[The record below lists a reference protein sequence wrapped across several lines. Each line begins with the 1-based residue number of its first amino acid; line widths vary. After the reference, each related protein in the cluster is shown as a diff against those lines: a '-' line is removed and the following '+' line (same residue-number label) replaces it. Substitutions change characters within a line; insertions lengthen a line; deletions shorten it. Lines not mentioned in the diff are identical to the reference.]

1 MLQYAT
7 VIKANQP
14 NASIYYM
21 DYTISDKST
30 KNEYIQAKREMKVD
44 VLIDDSE
51 YDESSLPEYTESNI
65 GTIGLQ
71 VMVKNVSLLT
81 YNHTNKSKTWIT
93 ELESLAVIESKNYGI
108 LGATTSIIIDNLRNA
123 WESDVTKRL
132 KSNCEEYIQ
141 RSIMHKIISGCNHI
155 AANGRIGPGNIAF
168 VGNNILQYFYTS
180 SYFIPANDINNPS
193 FIGTIAG
200 IKVIVSQDVNRDRI
214 ILFRQPTSQ
223 SEKTLM
229 LVEYDQDDY
238 RWAVVSCGEHFCVS
252 YDVI

>member
-14 NASIYYM
+14 NVSIYYM
-21 DYTISDKST
+21 DYYTSDKAT

-44 VLIDDSE
+44 VLIDDSV
-51 YDESSLPEYTESNI
+51 YDESSLPEYTDSNI
-65 GTIGLQ
+65 GTMGLQ
-71 VMVKNVSLLT
+71 VMSKNVNLLT
-81 YNHTNKSKTWIT
+81 YNHTNKSRTWIQ
-93 ELESLAVIESKNYGI
+93 ELEYLAVVESNRYGI
-108 LGATTSIIIDNLRNA
+108 LGATSSIIIDDLRNA

-168 VGNNILQYFYTS
+168 IGNNILQYFYTS
-180 SYFIPANDINNPS
+180 SYFTPANDINDAS
-193 FIGTIAG
+193 FAGIIAG
-200 IKVIVSQDVNRDRI
+200 IKVIVSHDIKRDRI
-214 ILFRQPTSQ
+214 VLFRKPSAK

-238 RWAVVSCGEHFCVS
+238 RWNVVSCGEHFCVS